1 MCVEVSQPSTTAQ
14 RAHTRHHPFF
24 ITPFLSRGQSQH
36 SRSVAALVAVFTRC
50 GSHVALNSP
59 EHQHDLV

>member
-1 MCVEVSQPSTTAQ
+1 MCVELSKPSTTAQ

-36 SRSVAALVAVFTRC
+36 SGQSQPWLLFSHEVGRAVC
-50 GSHVALNSP
+50 
-59 EHQHDLV
+59 